1 MGTHQFRLAG
11 QAAGAFNTRLYYG
24 PIHPGAYAFIAPNIA
39 VQLPTYPDNVAVSV
53 KEDDAWEADRIAQ
66 IEERFT
72 AWLAS

>member
-1 MGTHQFRLAG
+1 LTF
-11 QAAGAFNTRLYYG
+11 
-24 PIHPGAYAFIAPNIA
+24 
-39 VQLPTYPDNVAVSV
+39 NVAVSV